1 MTLSVSVDY
10 IQFPLFGEKIRYCLN
25 MAESKTDLFVSG
37 ETEIEVD
44 EATSAAIQRGIPAA
58 GDSQVVTGEEV
69 REQIRQW
76 ISEFS
81 TPARR

>member
-1 MTLSVSVDY
+1 
-10 IQFPLFGEKIRYCLN
+10 
-25 MAESKTDLFVSG
+25 MAETKPDLFVSE
-37 ETEIEVD
+37 ETEIEVN
-44 EATSAAIQRGIPAA
+44 ETTTGAIQRGIQAA
-58 GDSQVVTGEEV
+58 DDGQVFTGEEV

>member
-1 MTLSVSVDY
+1 
-10 IQFPLFGEKIRYCLN
+10 
-25 MAESKTDLFVSG
+25 MAETKPDRFDSR

-44 EATSAAIQRGIPAA
+44 EAGAAAIQRGIQAA
-58 GDSQVVTGEEV
+58 DDGREVPSEEV

-81 TPARR
+81 TPGGNAT

>member
-1 MTLSVSVDY
+1 MGGPKPD
-10 IQFPLFGEKIRYCLN
+10 F
-25 MAESKTDLFVSG
+25 FVSG

-44 EATSAAIQRGIPAA
+44 ETTAAAIRRGIQAA
-58 GDSQVVTGEEV
+58 DDGPVVTGEEV

-81 TPARR
+81 TPDRR

>member
-1 MTLSVSVDY
+1 
-10 IQFPLFGEKIRYCLN
+10 
-25 MAESKTDLFVSG
+25 MAEPKPDLFVSG

-44 EATSAAIQRGIPAA
+44 KTTAAALQRGIQAA
-58 GDSQVVTGEEV
+58 DDGQVVAGEEV
-69 REQIRQW
+69 REQIREW

>member
-1 MTLSVSVDY
+1 MTRQIS
-10 IQFPLFGEKIRYCLN
+10 YCKD
-25 MAESKTDLFVSG
+25 MAESMPDLFVSD

-44 EATSAAIQRGIPAA
+44 ETTAAAIQRGIQAA
-58 GDSQVVTGEEV
+58 DDGQVVTGEEV

>member
-1 MTLSVSVDY
+1 
-10 IQFPLFGEKIRYCLN
+10 
-25 MAESKTDLFVSG
+25 MAESKPDLFVSE

-44 EATSAAIQRGIPAA
+44 ETTADAIRRGIQAA
-58 GDSQVVTGEEV
+58 NDGQVVSSEVV

-76 ISEFS
+76 ITEFS

>member
-1 MTLSVSVDY
+1 
-10 IQFPLFGEKIRYCLN
+10 
-25 MAESKTDLFVSG
+25 MAETKPDLFASG

-44 EATSAAIQRGIPAA
+44 ETTAAGIQRGIQAA
-58 GDSQVVTGEEV
+58 DDGQVVTGEEV

-81 TPARR
+81 TPAPR